1 MANLL
6 RKVYLTEFT
15 DQTGAHKVQSATLKS
30 ANDLA
35 AAALKDNC
43 SDVKVIIKYIGVWKM
58 RDYKNVKAA
67 HDPLTFW
74 DYAAAAGFIL
84 TMLILIIG

>member
-1 MANLL
+1 MAKLL

-15 DQTGAHKVQSATLKS
+15 DQISTHKVQSITLKA

-43 SDVKVIIKYIGVWKM
+43 SDVKVIIKYIGV
-58 RDYKNVKAA
+58 
-67 HDPLTFW
+67 
-74 DYAAAAGFIL
+74 
-84 TMLILIIG
+84 

>member
-58 RDYKNVKAA
+58 RDYKNVTVKESISA
-67 HDPLTFW
+67 W
-74 DYAAAAGFIL
+74 DYIGAVCFIIL
-84 TMLILIIG
+84 LIALIIL

>member
-15 DQTGAHKVQSATLKS
+15 DQTGAHKVQSATLKA

-35 AAALKDNC
+35 AAALEDNC
-43 SDVKVIIKYIGVWKM
+43 SDVKVIIKYIGV
-58 RDYKNVKAA
+58 
-67 HDPLTFW
+67 
-74 DYAAAAGFIL
+74 
-84 TMLILIIG
+84 